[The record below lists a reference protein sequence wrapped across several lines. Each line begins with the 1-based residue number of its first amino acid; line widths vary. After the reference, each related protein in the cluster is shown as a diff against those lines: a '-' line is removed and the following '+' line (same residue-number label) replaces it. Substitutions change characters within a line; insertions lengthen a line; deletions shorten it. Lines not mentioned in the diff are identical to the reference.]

1 MKNYLFILLALAFL
15 KANTQTYQYVPFPTG
30 NAIWSEN
37 YYYSGEKSE
46 QYEKFAINGEDT
58 IINSIVYKKL
68 FLFHTSQFYNDSAIC
83 IGGIREVNKKIFYY
97 GDSVHMLKPM
107 ITYNNCNGN
116 EILLYDFSLNIGDTI
131 NEECFNGFSTVITD
145 IDTLLIGNKL
155 RKVFHFNTPF
165 FNWVEGIGN
174 VNMNNNGLGGLLYY
188 VGDFPAKTIW
198 LKNFLICFKQNDTII
213 YFNNNYSECMPLNVP
228 EKTVMKENIVVFPNP
243 ASDYLM
249 IKLNN
254 TQLLPLTFQLFDMQ
268 GIPKLNGKITN
279 EQIGINVASLSKGL
293 YVLKIITNQQIET
306 KKVILQ

>member
-155 RKVFHFNTPF
+155 RKVFHFNIPF

-174 VNMNNNGLGGLLYY
+174 VNMNNNGFGGLLYY
-188 VGDFPAKTIW
+188 VGAFPVKAIW
-198 LKNFLICFKQNDTII
+198 LNNFLICFKQNDTII